1 MSALLEENFRTMEKL
16 AEGLKIRGVEYGAFD
31 FVIYQLIEE
40 GLIEAEAGNFGRAI
54 WQGKEIAECDGCQ
67 EFTAEITYNLDAG
80 LVFCPTCNDENEEG
94 N

>member
-1 MSALLEENFRTMEKL
+1 MSTLLETNLNTMQNL
-16 AEGLKIRGVEYGAFD
+16 AEGLKTRGTDYGSFD

-54 WQGKEIAECDGCQ
+54 WQGKEIAACDGCQ
-67 EFTAEITYNLDAG
+67 ELSADLNFNEDAG
-80 LVFCPTCNDENEEG
+80 LVFCQTCIDEEEA